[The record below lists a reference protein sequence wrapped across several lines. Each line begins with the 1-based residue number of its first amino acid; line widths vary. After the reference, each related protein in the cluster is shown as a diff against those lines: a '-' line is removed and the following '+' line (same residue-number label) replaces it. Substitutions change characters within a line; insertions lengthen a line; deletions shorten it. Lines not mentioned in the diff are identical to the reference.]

1 MTKQIQR
8 ISPFLWFDNQAEE
21 AVNFYTSIFP
31 NSRIDAIVRY
41 REAGPGPKDSVMTIA
56 FELDGQ
62 TIHHAERRA
71 SLKAML
77 QMKKLDIAGL
87 QRAYEQV

>member
-1 MTKQIQR
+1 
-8 ISPFLWFDNQAEE
+8 
-21 AVNFYTSIFP
+21 
-31 NSRIDAIVRY
+31 
-41 REAGPGPKDSVMTIA
+41 MTIA